1 MPLPIICANQAL
13 CQFVAAFAKHFSKPQ
28 QKYFVTVLL
37 ALLLCQERRT
47 LTALLRR
54 ILDAR
59 SLSGLSRFFARAP
72 WPQEE
77 VAQTWRER
85 FNAQVQPLVILAHR
99 SQAAKRPKKR
109 GRPQATVVTGYL
121 LLDDSTHPKRKGR
134 KMEGVGKHYS
144 STQQCQVLGHS
155 LFQALY
161 VLLGRQCPLPPQM
174 YCTKSVCEKEKKP
187 FQSKIEMAVNT
198 ILAFVAAE
206 QTHTH
211 VLADS
216 WFACSKL
223 WSACRKRGFE
233 ISGGLKCNR
242 TLRTKDAEGK
252 VTYVRLSEYAASLTA
267 DDFTECVW
275 PSAAG
280 GNPVFVHRVRTLVR
294 KLGACQVLIVR
305 PSAEASLKQ
314 TRYFVSS
321 LLEADT
327 QTLLEVLSI
336 RWKIE
341 TFFDDLQGTLRQRP
355 LSDDEPKEH
364 STVLDAGLLC
374 LSVFGGATCRAWNGR
389 LFDRHGSSSDRE
401 RTPTPPPGVATT
413 KFSERQR
420 PARNDREACR
430 MKSARI
436 VMFVSRGTIVLC
448 SSRDPN
454 DRNSLIA
461 DILLHSKKRQE
472 PV

>member
-13 CQFVAAFAKHFSKPQ
+13 CQFVADFAKHFSKPQ

-72 WPQEE
+72 WSEEE

-85 FNAQVQPLVILAHR
+85 FDAQVRPLVILAHR
-99 SQAAKRPKKR
+99 SQEAKRPKKP
-109 GRPQATVVTGYL
+109 GRPKATVVTGYL

-144 STQQCQVLGHS
+144 STQKGQVLGHS

-161 VLLGRQCPLPPQM
+161 VLLGRQCPLPPKM

-187 FQSKIEMAVNT
+187 FLSKIEMAVNT
-198 ILAFVAAE
+198 VHDFVAVE
-206 QTHTH
+206 QTQTH

-216 WFACSKL
+216 WFACGKL
-223 WSACRKRGFE
+223 WKACRKRGFA

-242 TLRTKDAEGK
+242 NMRTQDAEGK
-252 VTYVRLSEYAASLTA
+252 AIYVRLSEYAARLTP
-267 DDFTECVW
+267 DQFTACVW
-275 PSAAG
+275 PSAKG
-280 GNPVFVHRVRTLVR
+280 GETVFVHRVRTLVR
-294 KLGACQVLIVR
+294 KLGACQVLMVR
-305 PSAEASLKQ
+305 PSADASLKQ

-327 QTLLEVLSI
+327 PTLIEILSI

-341 TFFDDLQGTLRQRP
+341 TFFDDLKELFGSDHYQMMSRTSIVRFWTLACCAYAFLEEQRAERGMAGCSIGMVRCQVEKEHQRHLLEWLRQ
-355 LSDDEPKEH
+355 SIQ
-364 STVLDAGLLC
+364 SG
-374 LSVFGGATCRAWNGR
+374 SVPQEMIER
-389 LFDRHGSSSDRE
+389 L
-401 RTPTPPPGVATT
+401 A
-413 KFSERQR
+413 
-420 PARNDREACR
+420 A
-430 MKSARI
+430 
-436 VMFVSRGTIVLC
+436 
-448 SSRDPN
+448 
-454 DRNSLIA
+454 
-461 DILLHSKKRQE
+461 
-472 PV
+472 